1 MIRTEI
7 SGGMRT
13 AWRHRRSAVGVA
25 LMVTAVC
32 AIFTVALSDVITETS
47 VIIGARHL
55 RERDAVTFTPYYGI
69 SPLSLDLSTEIMEK
83 LGERIDNETAYT
95 AILNSVEV
103 GDHSFAGGNRTVV
116 LIGNSAQAALSGVE
130 VCSPAP
136 CAMVGENI
144 KNEFDGPLYI
154 GGQTV
159 PVVARTPS
167 TATLFDPNAT
177 GIDLGSTVLINL
189 PTSSLD
195 HLHNEER
202 VEAVS
207 RTVLFAPTDDEVAQF
222 ASDVNDEDLTLV
234 PHRIAAD
241 QPERYRDIMT
251 RAGLYGLSLLA
262 LTVLILFAYSTSVR
276 STLRQERAEFLLR
289 HQYGATTAE
298 IRVRVAV
305 FLASTMLVLPTC
317 AILFFSLAGPPI
329 TTAAAAAEVALV
341 VIYLALLAQTTRRI
355 SRSFSTTGTGGRRKK
370 DKKGKH
376 KIDERT
382 E

>member
-116 LIGNSAQAALSGVE
+116 LIGNSAQAAVSGVE

-355 SRSFSTTGTGGRRKK
+355 SRTFSSTGSRRRR
-370 DKKGKH
+370 D
-376 KIDERT
+376 R
-382 E
+382 

>member
-329 TTAAAAAEVALV
+329 TTAAAAAEAALI
-341 VIYLALLAQTTRRI
+341 VIYVVLLVQTTRRI

>member
-241 QPERYRDIMT
+241 QPERYRDIMI

-262 LTVLILFAYSTSVR
+262 LTTLVLFAYSASIR
-276 STLRQERAEFLLR
+276 STLRQERAELLLR
-289 HQYGATTAE
+289 HQYGATTAD
-298 IRVRVAV
+298 ICLRVAV

-317 AILFFSLAGPPI
+317 AVLFFSLAGPPI
-329 TTAAAAAEVALV
+329 TTAAAAAEAALI
-341 VIYLALLAQTTRRI
+341 VIYVVLLVQTTRRI

>member
-1 MIRTEI
+1 MISTEI
-7 SGGMRT
+7 SGGFRT

-25 LMVTAVC
+25 LMVTVVC
-32 AIFTVALSDVITETS
+32 AIFTVALSDVIMETS
-47 VIIGARHL
+47 VIIGARNL
-55 RERDAVTFTPYYGI
+55 RQRDAVTFTTYYHT
-69 SPLSLDLSTEIMEK
+69 SLRPMDPSTAIMEN
-83 LGERIDNETAYT
+83 LGERIDSGAAYT
-95 AILNSVEV
+95 AVLGNVEIEN
-103 GDHSFAGGNRTVV
+103 HSFAGGNRTVI
-116 LIGNSAQAALSGVE
+116 LIGDSAQAAVSGVE

-195 HLHNEER
+195 HLNDTEQEE
-202 VEAVS
+202 ALT
-207 RTVLFAPTDDEVAQF
+207 RTVLFAPTDEDVVQFLYDIDNEDEYLA
-222 ASDVNDEDLTLV
+222 LV

-289 HQYGATTAE
+289 LQYGATTAE

-355 SRSFSTTGTGGRRKK
+355 SRTFSSTGSRRRR
-370 DKKGKH
+370 D
-376 KIDERT
+376 R
-382 E
+382 